1 MTETRTAS
9 NGRTISPDEGGRWK
23 DEDGN
28 YGYCA
33 HFTKDWR
40 CYTCGAM
47 CDCVDNP
54 EDELTEWQH
63 MLEELQ
69 RADRTDWEKEHNRC
83 KSAEIQWV

>member
-47 CDCVDNP
+47 CDCGDYTKSLGFPNVMSYEDSVVMLRLVDGVLNN
-54 EDELTEWQH
+54 L
-63 MLEELQ
+63 
-69 RADRTDWEKEHNRC
+69 KG
-83 KSAEIQWV
+83 